1 MVSIEEI
8 ISVAYTV
15 GGFAKTFGWFLLA
28 LGILIGF
35 HELGHFLVA
44 KISGVGVL
52 TFSLGFGPK
61 LLVKKVGETE
71 YALSAF
77 PLGGYVKMIGEEPGE
92 EVAETD
98 VARSFF
104 HQGLW
109 KRVAIVGA
117 GPMFNLLLAVVV
129 ISVNLMFF
137 GVPTLTTL
145 VGDIRP
151 GLPAGKAG
159 IVKGDR
165 IVAVDGQPI
174 KIWEELS
181 GLIKESGGTPLK
193 LGIQRNNREIEITV
207 QPMKS
212 EGRNVF
218 GEKNTYWAI
227 GITADDSDIFV
238 ERISPWQAVGQGFY
252 KTGEFAVLTVVVIYK
267 MIVGDVSPKNLGGP
281 VLIAQMAGQQAQRG
295 MGSFFFFVA
304 ILSVNLGV
312 LNLLPIPV
320 LDGGHLFFFLIEAVI
335 GRPVEVKNRE
345 RAQQVGFF
353 ILILIMIYAFYNDIA
368 RLFS

>member
-98 VARSFF
+98 VTRSFS
-104 HQGLW
+104 HQGLG
-109 KRVAIVGA
+109 KRVAIVAA
-117 GPMFNLLLAVVV
+117 GPMFNLLLAIVV
-129 ISVNLMFF
+129 ISFNLMFF

-165 IVAVDGQPI
+165 IVSVDGQPI
-174 KIWEELS
+174 TKWEELS
-181 GLIKESGGTPLK
+181 GLIKDSGGTPLK
-193 LGIQRNNREIEITV
+193 LGIQRTNREIEITV

-227 GITADDSDIFV
+227 GITADDSDMFV
-238 ERISPWQAVGQGFY
+238 ERIPPWQAVGQGFY
-252 KTGEFAVLTVVVIYK
+252 KTGEFSVLTLVVIYK
-267 MIVGDVSPKNLGGP
+267 MIVGDVSTDNLGGP
-281 VLIAQMAGQQAQRG
+281 ILIAQMAGQQAQRG

>member
-8 ISVAYTV
+8 ISVVYSV
-15 GGFAKTFGWFLLA
+15 GSIAKTIGWALFA
-28 LGILIGF
+28 LGILIVF

-117 GPMFNLLLAVVV
+117 GPLFNMLLAIVV
-129 ISVNLMFF
+129 ISFNLMFF

-151 GLPAGKAG
+151 GLPADISSSQPGKKSVHAF
-159 IVKGDR
+159 
-165 IVAVDGQPI
+165 Q
-174 KIWEELS
+174 
-181 GLIKESGGTPLK
+181 LIPEAASSSL
-193 LGIQRNNREIEITV
+193 
-207 QPMKS
+207 
-212 EGRNVF
+212 
-218 GEKNTYWAI
+218 
-227 GITADDSDIFV
+227 DDTDKKAHM
-238 ERISPWQAVGQGFY
+238 Q
-252 KTGEFAVLTVVVIYK
+252 
-267 MIVGDVSPKNLGGP
+267 
-281 VLIAQMAGQQAQRG
+281 
-295 MGSFFFFVA
+295 
-304 ILSVNLGV
+304 
-312 LNLLPIPV
+312 
-320 LDGGHLFFFLIEAVI
+320 
-335 GRPVEVKNRE
+335 
-345 RAQQVGFF
+345 
-353 ILILIMIYAFYNDIA
+353 
-368 RLFS
+368 

>member
-1 MVSIEEI
+1 MVSIEGV
-8 ISVAYTV
+8 ISILYTV
-15 GGFAKTFGWFLLA
+15 VWALVA
-28 LGILIGF
+28 LGILIVF

-52 TFSLGFGPK
+52 TFSMGFGPK
-61 LLVKKVGETE
+61 LWVKKVGETE

-92 EVAETD
+92 EVEETD
-98 VARSFF
+98 IARSFF

-129 ISVNLMFF
+129 ISMNLMFF

-165 IVAVDGQPI
+165 IVAVDGQRI
-174 KIWEELS
+174 KKWEELS

-193 LGIQRNNREIEITV
+193 LGIQRTNREIEITV
-207 QPMKS
+207 KRKAIDWVQQKS
-212 EGRNVF
+212 SNGH
-218 GEKNTYWAI
+218 KNKA
-227 GITADDSDIFV
+227 
-238 ERISPWQAVGQGFY
+238 RH
-252 KTGEFAVLTVVVIYK
+252 
-267 MIVGDVSPKNLGGP
+267 
-281 VLIAQMAGQQAQRG
+281 R
-295 MGSFFFFVA
+295 
-304 ILSVNLGV
+304 
-312 LNLLPIPV
+312 
-320 LDGGHLFFFLIEAVI
+320 
-335 GRPVEVKNRE
+335 VK
-345 RAQQVGFF
+345 F
-353 ILILIMIYAFYNDIA
+353 
-368 RLFS
+368 